1 MACTVGAIL
10 DVAVRFGSAIGT
22 SVVSSIESSVEEKH
36 GGPTRYAGRAA
47 SFLFLVGFCAVELIA
62 MLVFCLPSK
71 EGATEEHEVVQQGKR
86 GDVEDEFA
94 NTSAK
99 GSHNAAR

>member
-1 MACTVGAIL
+1 M

-22 SVVSSIESSVEEKH
+22 SIVSSIESSVEEKH

-47 SFLFLVGFCAVELIA
+47 SFLFLVGVCAVELIA
-62 MLVFCLPSK
+62 MLVFYHPNK
-71 EGATEEHEVVQQGKR
+71 EGATEEHEAVQQGKR
-86 GDVEDEFA
+86 GDVDDGFA

-99 GSHNAAR
+99 GPRNVAR